1 MTWWRRKRDLE
12 RELAEARQAEAKS
25 ETSLAE
31 ARDGYRDALRT
42 AKRAQSI
49 NTRNHFSE
57 SLLKAYGG

>member
-1 MTWWRRKRDLE
+1 MTWWRRKRDIE
-12 RELAEARQAEAKS
+12 RELAEARQAEAASKA
-25 ETSLAE
+25 SLTD
-31 ARDGYRDALRT
+31 ARNGYRDALRT